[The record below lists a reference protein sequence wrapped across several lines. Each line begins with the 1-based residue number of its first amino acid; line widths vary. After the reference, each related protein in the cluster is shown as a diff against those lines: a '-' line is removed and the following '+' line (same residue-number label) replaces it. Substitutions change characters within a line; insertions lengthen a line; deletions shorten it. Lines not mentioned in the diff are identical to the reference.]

1 MPIILNPDQQSQ
13 RGVVDHAV
21 AYISQVPFARDILNS
36 DRNFSLELNSHGVTQ
51 VINRDG
57 SMVIMWDPTSATVF
71 RMPDGSYQVSSPAAM
86 LFHEIAHVYFGLQ
99 GYTPQDQAKM
109 EEWVTKIE
117 GWFNSYLK
125 EPVRLNYADAIDSI
139 KVDNTT
145 QHTEGNKWVAMKK
158 DGKYVADKYTGNLTD
173 VIPVLDDMPTIEAP
187 WKGKAGGGAG
197 GGGGGGI
204 PIDGDMWVPGDIP
217 IVDPS
222 IPKNPNVDV
231 IPGIVTPDGGT
242 GGLMVPE
249 PPVLP
254 TVEPPV
260 KVAHEEV
267 PILIGV
273 LQEPSPVI

>member
-1 MPIILNPDQQSQ
+1 
-13 RGVVDHAV
+13 
-21 AYISQVPFARDILNS
+21 
-36 DRNFSLELNSHGVTQ
+36 
-51 VINRDG
+51 
-57 SMVIMWDPTSATVF
+57 
-71 RMPDGSYQVSSPAAM
+71 M